1 MENRIKRKRGRPKGE
16 PTFTKSIRVDWRIR
30 NFLDS
35 IDNQNTFINEVIR
48 ATPEFKAFL
57 DLEYAKSKDRAL
69 FN

>member
-1 MENRIKRKRGRPKGE
+1 MESRIKRKRGRPKGE

-35 IDNQNTFINEVIR
+35 IDNQSTFINEVIR
-48 ATPEFKAFL
+48 ATPEFKAFQNTKI
-57 DLEYAKSKDRAL
+57 ANSKERAL

>member
-35 IDNQNTFINEVIR
+35 IDNQNTFVKHPHLKEVE
-48 ATPEFKAFL
+48 A
-57 DLEYAKSKDRAL
+57 S
-69 FN
+69 